1 LTYYASRSYHNNMN
15 SPGIRL
21 VNLFLCLALLFSIG
35 CSTSPATPDVV
46 PATSQPI
53 PAAHERKLQT
63 PPFEGGSA
71 IIFVLDQVDDD
82 KYIDAVYEIIRIF
95 AENNASLDVA
105 VKPPDKNF
113 GLNESTMELTYFSDA
128 GIIDTS
134 IDGHYLNWL
143 KPMAS
148 LTGDEY
154 KNFTANLV
162 LTRDQVNYIFGSAV
176 FSCLLPAA
184 AINEANYSA
193 LQESGYKVI
202 AYSGS
207 DALKPSIKPVN
218 WSGQVDT
225 GGLYLIPV
233 VGQADLSQQSDT
245 SNALYNAVKQHTTA
259 HGVAVI
265 ELPVTSVLDENNKT
279 NPAKLLQLSTLIKS
293 YQELGDITTLKSWY
307 EFITGCPLDSAG
319 LKRPLPPYNGGPII
333 IFRLDDVAKGY
344 REEVVQ
350 EIIKV
355 FERNG
360 VPLDCGVVSN
370 VDGTESYEIPWLKQ
384 YVDDN
389 IVGISVHGYD
399 WTYYQLDITQTY
411 LKHLEENPCINVY
424 AARAEAEKAKI
435 TYEELKYKLLQ
446 ARCKYLK
453 YFGVNPISF
462 TVPTDYF
469 DELGYMAIQDAGY
482 KVFSV
487 HRSVE
492 PCPSV
497 KPVDYNC
504 HVDLEKGMYRIPTG
518 SDLCDWYN
526 CQWTDVV
533 NLDKPMQQK
542 DYCIYVD
549 AWGESQEYNDFAIT
563 VCTGMNALGVGVISL
578 HPDCFIDKYGK
589 PDLDKL
595 QKVETIVKWFK
606 SFATI
611 MTFEQWYRYHT
622 GDK

>member
-1 LTYYASRSYHNNMN
+1 MN
-15 SPGIRL
+15 SPAARL
-21 VNLFLCLALLFSIG
+21 INTLLCMALLLSTG
-35 CSTSPATPDVV
+35 CTTSPVTPNTV
-46 PATSQPI
+46 PVAPQSI

-71 IIFVLDQVDDD
+71 IIFVLDQMDDNQH
-82 KYIDAVYEIIRIF
+82 IDAVQEIIRVF
-95 AENNASLDVA
+95 AENTASLDVA
-105 VKPPDKNF
+105 IKPPDRNF
-113 GLNESTMELTYFSDA
+113 GLNDSTRELTYFSDA
-128 GIIDTS
+128 GILDTS
-134 IDGHYLNWL
+134 VDGHYINWL
-143 KPMAS
+143 KAGTS
-148 LTGDEY
+148 LTGGEY
-154 KNFTANLV
+154 TAFAANLV
-162 LTRDQVNYIFGSAV
+162 LIRDQINYIFGSAV
-176 FSCLLPAA
+176 YSCRLPAKA
-184 AINEANYSA
+184 VNEANYRA
-193 LQESGYKVI
+193 LQESGFKVVVYDDS
-202 AYSGS
+202 A
-207 DALKPSIKPVN
+207 ALNPSIKPVN
-218 WSGQVDT
+218 WSGQTDS
-225 GGLYLIPV
+225 GGLYRLTTAGEV
-233 VGQADLSQQSDT
+233 DLSQAFDNT
-245 SNALYNAVKQHTTA
+245 TALYSAIKRDIKDV
-259 HGVAVI
+259 GIAVI
-265 ELPVTSVLDENNKT
+265 ELPVTSVLDINGKT
-279 NPAKLLQLSTLIKS
+279 DPARLLQLSAFVKTCAG
-293 YQELGDITTLKSWY
+293 LGDVTTLNDWY
-307 EFITGCPLDSAG
+307 GYITGCSLDSPG
-319 LKRPLPPYNGGPII
+319 LKRPLPPYHGGPVIV
-333 IFRLDDVAKGY
+333 FRLDDVAKGY

-389 IVGISVHGYD
+389 VVGISVHGYD
-399 WTYYQLDITQTY
+399 WTYYQLDISQDY

-424 AARAEAEKAKI
+424 AAKAEAEKAKV

-446 ARCKYLK
+446 ARCKFLK
-453 YFGVNPISF
+453 YFGINPVCF
-462 TVPTDYF
+462 TVPTDYY
-469 DELGYMAIQDAGY
+469 DELGYKAIQDAGY
-482 KVFSV
+482 KIFSV

-504 HVDLEKGMYRIPTG
+504 RVDLDKGMYRIPTG

-526 CQWTDVV
+526 CQWTDIV

-578 HPDCFIDKYGK
+578 HPDCFVDKYGK

-595 QKVETIVKWFK
+595 KKVETIVKWFK

-611 MTFEQWYRYHT
+611 MTFEQWYRYQT